1 MSLNVRTAVP
11 LLVTFPMVPVAA
23 FLTLALAPRTEVAWG
38 YRLARAGHP
47 TSSGFAA
54 GAPSPRPLARCC
66 TGAFRA
72 AKLLAIAHGA
82 MCVALR
88 TRGSAR
94 WCCVLRLASQQQVTR
109 FGSRHQVN
117 AESNFGIRLS
127 TRSFD
132 KLAQVPLPIAR
143 PMILAATALPHAPT
157 PRTEVLGPFE
167 LIRGAPTNSTHTCF
181 SPA

>member
-1 MSLNVRTAVP
+1 MRTQCTHCGAASSNVSNSTSRRIP
-11 LLVTFPMVPVAA
+11 H
-23 FLTLALAPRTEVAWG
+23 
-38 YRLARAGHP
+38 ARACTLHRSTLGVP
-47 TSSGFAA
+47 ARPRGAPKPA

>member
-1 MSLNVRTAVP
+1 MRRACALNVRTAVP
-11 LLVTFPMVPVAA
+11 LPVTFPIVPVGAS
-23 FLTLALAPRTEVAWG
+23 LTLALAPRTEVPWG
-38 YRLARAGHP
+38 YRLARGAP
-47 TSSGFAA
+47 KPA